1 MNSTIHPMYKG
12 YCVQLKDGSFVDKNG
27 LLYNVPIPDKNL
39 INDLSWV
46 TESILEPAK
55 EHYADSDPKIVT
67 VRIGFTIE
75 DVKDD

>member
-39 INDLSWV
+39 INHLDWV

-55 EHYADSDPKIVT
+55 KHYADSEPRIVT

-75 DVKDD
+75 DVEQL